1 MTEQFQSTST
11 DTGRSKARTS
21 AAMIGLAISVGAT
34 NLLLPRQGESVMAA
48 EPPAAAANQ
57 QPEVALRTHVVQP
70 GDTLAD
76 IAITYSTS
84 LEALLAVNG
93 IQDAETEILQVGQ
106 TLKVPG
112 KPSNSD
118 KLAAIATDQP
128 GGEDSAFAS
137 KPTTIEKVNPKPS
150 ISLLDEKGV
159 LNGERPIGTLG
170 QLEAQVKGT
179 STLETPAVVRTQSP
193 RNIAVTDASEGQAA
207 TALEVATPQSVPEAS
222 ALVAAAPMAE
232 IKEEAA
238 AVVQEF
244 SADEEAV
251 DPGVSLPW
259 VEGEGLGSG
268 DALAMAEPTVAP
280 VARHYQ
286 VQAGDTLGHVARR
299 YGVSLQSLIRA
310 NSLDNPHMIRAG
322 QVLVVPPMVGTD
334 LAVYA
339 NGASSAVTSSSAAAP
354 TAAGVSAI
362 PASPGAEV
370 VSSPT
375 ASVSPAPREATTGKR
390 TTQNAYIAGLQAE
403 IRALQQKYE
412 GRLSSVLRYGP
423 AALEAGAEGKASVR
437 LEDDAPVSDAPVVN
451 APVSDAPV
459 GSSLVDDS
467 KAATLV
473 EPSNAEETQPSSL
486 GALPPLHGPTDA
498 EAQVSEPEQL
508 ALASPTLDD
517 RNPTVRSLLGQT
529 VSPSLP
535 PLASADAY
543 LPDSMSFNGYI
554 WPTKGVF
561 TSGYGWR
568 WGRMHKGIDIAAPI
582 GTPIVAAADGEVVFS
597 GWNSGGYGN
606 LVDIRHADGSLT
618 RYAHNSR
625 NLVKRGQKVRQG
637 QLIAEMGST
646 GRSTGPHLHFEI
658 RRPGKGAINPKAMLP
673 KGGLRAAR

>member
-57 QPEVALRTHVVQP
+57 QPEAALRTHVVQP
-70 GDTLAD
+70 GDTLAE

-84 LEALLAVNG
+84 LESLLAVNG

-112 KPSNSD
+112 KLGSPD
-118 KLAAIATDQP
+118 KLAAIATNQP
-128 GGEDSAFAS
+128 SDEDSAFAS

-159 LNGERPIGTLG
+159 LNGERPVGTLG
-170 QLEAQVKGT
+170 QLETQVKGT
-179 STLETPAVVRTQSP
+179 SALEATAVVRTQSP
-193 RNIAVTDASEGQAA
+193 KNIAVTDASEGQAA

-222 ALVAAAPMAE
+222 ALVAAAPVAE

-244 SADEEAV
+244 SSDEAV

-259 VEGEGLGSG
+259 VEGEAFGSG
-268 DALAMAEPTVAP
+268 DALAMAEPTVVP

-322 QVLVVPPMVGTD
+322 QVLVVPPMVGAD

-354 TAAGVSAI
+354 TAGVSAI
-362 PASPGAEV
+362 PTSPGAEV

-375 ASVSPAPREATTGKR
+375 ASVSPAPREVTAGQH

-423 AALEAGAEGKASVR
+423 AALETGAEGKASVR
-437 LEDDAPVSDAPVVN
+437 LEGDAPVSNAPVV
-451 APVSDAPV
+451 SSPV
-459 GSSLVDDS
+459 GDS
-467 KAATLV
+467 EAAALV
-473 EPSNAEETQPSSL
+473 EPSDVEETQPSSV

-498 EAQVSEPEQL
+498 EAQVSEPQQV